1 MRLNLKKSGG
11 LALEGGAPRAF
22 GMEGQWGLSEELHRP
37 GGNRDSI
44 LGGCTQGFMR
54 TGSQAKAVTPYKSG
68 SDLPVGL
75 WWSPR
80 KGVGTVAHCGDSTLE
95 AVVPGNN
102 N

>member
-1 MRLNLKKSGG
+1 MG
-11 LALEGGAPRAF
+11 EEPPEPF
-22 GMEGQWGLSEELHRP
+22 GTEDQQGLSMGFPYFIFWVPPGLEET
-37 GGNRDSI
+37 DFI